1 MLPSG
6 LTFRYLVPKGALDK
20 FGTHAQESS
29 HNHPESRA
37 GTAQGNSN
45 GYACNV
51 ADTHGPRQGGR
62 ERLEVTD
69 LSFVVGVV
77 KFAAN
82 DIQGMAKGGDV
93 HKAVVQ
99 REDQGPRQQP
109 NEHKRHLSAAPNG
122 HREENDAHDGIG
134 DGLHDRIDAVVDAVL
149 SMRQNGQARQ
159 QEKGETLDHKSGLNQ
174 T

>member
-6 LTFRYLVPKGALDK
+6 LTRRYLVPRVHSTNLELMPKSPA
-20 FGTHAQESS
+20 TII
-29 HNHPESRA
+29 ESRA
-37 GTAQGNSN
+37 GTAQGNGNSDPS
-45 GYACNV
+45 NV

-93 HKAVVQ
+93 YKAVVQ
-99 REDQGPRQQP
+99 REDQGARQQP
-109 NEHKRHLSAAPNG
+109 NEHKGTSRPPPMG
-122 HREENDAHDGIG
+122 T
-134 DGLHDRIDAVVDAVL
+134 VKK
-149 SMRQNGQARQ
+149 M
-159 QEKGETLDHKSGLNQ
+159 TLMIHW
-174 T
+174 